1 MKKLLLFGAIAFGL
15 NAFGQVPYYSLHDAC
30 ETSTDKCW
38 KLGLC
43 WDEDLENYSTISGSE
58 MLLTYFPKKNSQCS
72 DSTTYRLTPFGG
84 SGDFE
89 IWQYKNTNIYIRV
102 RLKLVETLFGYQLY
116 DIRITNTL
124 VIDCQPTSFIWKY

>member
-1 MKKLLLFGAIAFGL
+1 MKKLLLFGL

-30 ETSTDKCW
+30 ETSIDKCW

-43 WDEDLENYSTISGSE
+43 WDEDLGNYSTIHGSE

-84 SGDFE
+84 SGDFA
-89 IWQYKNTNIYIRV
+89 IWQYKNTNINIRV

-116 DIRITNTL
+116 DVRITNNL
-124 VIDCQPTSFIWKY
+124 VNDCQPTSFTWKY